1 MTPTEFTAVILAADR
16 NPHDP
21 LVQASNACCKAL
33 VEVDGI
39 PMLQRVVSALQDSEH
54 VENILL
60 SGPAREQLAS
70 NEFLENAVNKRQIN
84 WLAPQ
89 NSPSSSAYQAMQSLP
104 EHSPVLVTTADH
116 PLLTAEIV
124 DYFIGNALRT
134 GADVAVGVIRFS
146 AIKKKFP
153 NVKKTVTRLRD
164 GGYCGCNLFAFL
176 TPQSH
181 RVAAAWRKVEQ
192 QRKNPLRVISQLGW
206 WSVLRYLLGR
216 MTLDK
221 ALAELSERLKVHIKP
236 VHLPFPE
243 AAIDVDSIADQKLVE
258 EITGTDK

>member
-1 MTPTEFTAVILAADR
+1 MTTNEFTAVILAADR
-16 NPHDP
+16 NADDP

-54 VENILL
+54 IEDILL

-70 NEFLENAVNKRQIN
+70 NEFLENALNNRQIS
-84 WLAPQ
+84 WLAPK

-104 EHSPVLVTTADH
+104 HHSPVLVTTADH
-116 PLLTAEIV
+116 PLLTAEIA
-124 DYFIGNALRT
+124 DYFLDNALKT
-134 GADVAVGVIRFS
+134 GADVAVGVISFS
-146 AIKKKFP
+146 AITEKFP
-153 NVKKTVTRLRD
+153 NAKKTVTRLRD

-176 TPQSH
+176 TGQSH

-192 QRKNPLRVISQLGW
+192 QRKNPLRLISQLGW

-216 MTLDK
+216 MTLDQ
-221 ALAELSERLKVHIKP
+221 ALAELSDRLKVCIKP

-243 AAIDVDSIADQKLVE
+243 AAIDVDSIADQRLVE

>member
-1 MTPTEFTAVILAADR
+1 MTSTEFTAVILAADR
-16 NPHDP
+16 NAHDP

-33 VEVDGI
+33 VEVDGV
-39 PMLQRVVSALQDSEH
+39 PMLQRVVAALQDSEH
-54 VENILL
+54 IDNILL
-60 SGPAREQLAS
+60 SGPARQQLAS
-70 NEFLENAVNKRQIN
+70 NAFLDHAVNKRQIS

-89 NSPSSSAYQAMQSLP
+89 DSPSSSAYQAMQNLP
-104 EHSPVLVTTADH
+104 QHSPVLVTTADH

-124 DYFIGNALRT
+124 DYFLGNALRT
-134 GADVAVGVIRFS
+134 GADVAVGVINFS
-146 AIKKKFP
+146 AIAKKFP
-153 NVKKTVTRLRD
+153 NAKKTVTRLRD

-176 TPQSH
+176 TPQSQG
-181 RVAAAWRKVEQ
+181 VAAAWRKVEQ
-192 QRKNPLRVISQLGW
+192 QRKNPLRIISQLGW

-221 ALAELSERLKVHIKP
+221 ALAELSARLKVCIKP